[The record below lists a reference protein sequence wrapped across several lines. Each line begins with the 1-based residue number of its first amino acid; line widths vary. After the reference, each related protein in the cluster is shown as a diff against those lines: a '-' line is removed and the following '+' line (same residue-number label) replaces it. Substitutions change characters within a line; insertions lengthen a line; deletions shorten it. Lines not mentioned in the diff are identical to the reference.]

1 MLTPQQLEQYTDR
14 ACELF
19 DPLVDSLATSV
30 ARRLASTDL
39 EITGTVEWQIEVA
52 RVLGLTAQDINDAV
66 QRLLPQI
73 SAKVAPVFVEAM
85 QSSHDTDAGLY
96 EHAGRSVAA
105 LNSSPVLQQLIRD
118 GYRRTMGT
126 LENLTRT
133 RAVGGNSML
142 AESTQL
148 ELRQV
153 LDLAHLQV
161 STGAFSY
168 TRAIQMAVNRMANDG
183 IAAITYPSGHTDKV
197 EVVIRRAMLTGI
209 NQTAVSLSLADAEE
223 AGQDLM
229 ELTAHQGARPSHA
242 VWQGKIVSLSGR
254 EGYLSLDDIG
264 YGTVTGFQGANCRHN
279 WFPFIEGVSERNWSD
294 AQLDQLN
301 RAVVTYNGQDL
312 PYYDATQMQRAKERR
327 IRKYKRQYLMQ
338 REVAA
343 TATDVETRQGAE
355 AGMHTAAMKLQA
367 ARRDLADFLD
377 QTGLT
382 KQQDRESV
390 PGFSPAVAREAA
402 AKV

>member
-1 MLTPQQLEQYTDR
+1 M
-14 ACELF
+14 
-19 DPLVDSLATSV
+19 
-30 ARRLASTDL
+30 ARRLDSTDL
-39 EITGTVEWQIEVA
+39 EITGTVEWQVEVA

-66 QRLLPQI
+66 QRLLPRI
-73 SAKVAPVFVEAM
+73 SAQVVPIFVEAM

-105 LNSSPVLQQLIRD
+105 LSSSPVLQQLIRD

-197 EVVIRRAMLTGI
+197 EVVIRRALLTGI

-279 WFPFIEGVSERNWSD
+279 WFPFIEGVSERNW
-294 AQLDQLN
+294 
-301 RAVVTYNGQDL
+301 
-312 PYYDATQMQRAKERR
+312 AKERR

-343 TATDVETRQGAE
+343 AATDVETRQGAE

>member
-1 MLTPQQLEQYTDR
+1 MLTPQQLERYTDR

-19 DPLVDSLATSV
+19 DPLVDSLAASM
-30 ARRLASTDL
+30 ARQLARADL
-39 EITGTVEWQIEVA
+39 TITGTVEWQVERA

-66 QRLLPQI
+66 QRQMPRIAAQ
-73 SAKVAPVFVEAM
+73 VAPIFVEAM
-85 QSSHDTDAGLY
+85 QSSHDADARLY
-96 EHAGRSVAA
+96 ERAGRSVAA
-105 LNSSPVLQQLIRD
+105 LDSSPVLQQLIRD

-126 LENLTRT
+126 LENLTQT

-142 AESTQL
+142 SETTQL
-148 ELRQV
+148 ELRRV
-153 LDLAHLQV
+153 LDLAHMQV

-168 TRAIQMAVNRMANDG
+168 TRAIQMAVNHMANDG

-197 EVVIRRAMLTGI
+197 DVVIRRALLTGI

-264 YGTVTGFQGANCRHN
+264 YGTVTGFQGANCQHN

-294 AQLDQLN
+294 AQLEQLN
-301 RAVVTYNGQDL
+301 SATVEYNGQEI
-312 PYYDATQMQRAKERR
+312 PYYDAKQMQRAKERR
-327 IRKYKRQYLMQ
+327 VRKYKRQYLMQ
-338 REVAA
+338 RAVAA
-343 TATDVETRQGAE
+343 AAADTETRQGAE
-355 AGMHTAAMKLQA
+355 TGMRTAAMRLQA
-367 ARRDLADFLD
+367 ARHDLDDFLD
-377 QTGLT
+377 QTGLK
-382 KQQDRESV
+382 KQQDREAV
-390 PGFSPAVAREAA
+390 PGFTPTVAREAV